1 MFLFH
6 SCNHALT
13 PHFHQF
19 TVLGT
24 RGVEFESAGKQAGRL
39 HATRDGYYTGKN
51 SEQGRQELSTAT
63 LDLSNNLCRNKPHN
77 EFYPNQ
83 VL

>member
-19 TVLGT
+19 TVLDAEQAPSVINPLPNNSLERTGDS
-24 RGVEFESAGKQAGRL
+24 VESAAENDTAG
-39 HATRDGYYTGKN
+39 
-51 SEQGRQELSTAT
+51 
-63 LDLSNNLCRNKPHN
+63 
-77 EFYPNQ
+77 F
-83 VL
+83 

>member
-19 TVLGT
+19 TVLEIVMIMFSGMT
-24 RGVEFESAGKQAGRL
+24 ISVVSCIFDSDNMSLIDIEHEDVG
-39 HATRDGYYTGKN
+39 
-51 SEQGRQELSTAT
+51 LST
-63 LDLSNNLCRNKPHN
+63 R
-77 EFYPNQ
+77 
-83 VL
+83 

>member
-19 TVLGT
+19 MVLGAEQTTSVSNPLPNNSLERTGDFALET
-24 RGVEFESAGKQAGRL
+24 REICLQAFSFATDELIPGRSARS
-39 HATRDGYYTGKN
+39 R
-51 SEQGRQELSTAT
+51 
-63 LDLSNNLCRNKPHN
+63 
-77 EFYPNQ
+77 
-83 VL
+83 